1 MPSVL
6 ARDGCYRRT
15 SRGGTSG
22 CSHRQSSHVWSCKLA
37 IMEVPTYGVVF
48 SHGFSRRSSF
58 CQLHWPF
65 LPNHQLARLNNLD
78 KLRDHVEQFSLKR
91 YVDWDEM
98 CQKIFLSH
106 FPMCEASVLV
116 HTLWG
121 CCISHIDVQLDAGN
135 GVLIILF
142 LSVNDKRMNTLL
154 RKYIYT
160 HA

>member
-1 MPSVL
+1 
-6 ARDGCYRRT
+6 
-15 SRGGTSG
+15 
-22 CSHRQSSHVWSCKLA
+22 
-37 IMEVPTYGVVF
+37 
-48 SHGFSRRSSF
+48 
-58 CQLHWPF
+58 
-65 LPNHQLARLNNLD
+65 
-78 KLRDHVEQFSLKR
+78 
-91 YVDWDEM
+91 M